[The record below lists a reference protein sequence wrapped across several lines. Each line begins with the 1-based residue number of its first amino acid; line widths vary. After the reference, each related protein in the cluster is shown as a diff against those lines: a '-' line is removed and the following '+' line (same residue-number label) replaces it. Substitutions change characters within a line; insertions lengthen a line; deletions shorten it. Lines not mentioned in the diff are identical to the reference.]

1 MAFSLV
7 SLVSVLLFNS
17 HYMDGANII
26 NFKDTSDLNTNIVLG
41 EYLRSGTNLDEVK
54 KLTNGLT
61 GENVEVQ
68 GVSSKGLNMVL
79 YCKTG
84 DSEGKVCVPRF
95 NYKGYRVMDKNGT
108 TYTIYDGKNNVITFD
123 IPANYDGELIID
135 YIVPWYW
142 RVAEA
147 ISLITWFCLIFQI
160 ICIRDDFV

>member
-84 DSEGKVCVPRF
+84 DSEGKVSVPRF
-95 NYKGYRVMDKNGT
+95 YYKGYRVMDKNGT

>member
-1 MAFSLV
+1 LAFSLV

-84 DSEGKVCVPRF
+84 DSEGKVSVPRF